1 MFVRP
6 ERQRRSSVRKS
17 LFAIFF
23 LVFCL
28 AVTAQQA
35 MNNDSIVK
43 MVKAGLSD
51 DLIVTTINA
60 SPGTYD
66 TSADGIIALKT
77 AGVGDK
83 VIAAIVAKAAAPAV
97 APPLP
102 PLAPA
107 ASPRPAGID
116 DVGVYFQGKNGA
128 WQNLEPEIVNF
139 KTGGVLKSIA
149 SQGIVKGDVNGHIPG
164 KNAKNVLTFPVTLA
178 IYVPEGVDIAEYQL
192 LRLRVNSDNREF
204 RSVTGGVF
212 HASGGATRDNLQ
224 FQSKKIAPR
233 VYEIVLDQSLGK
245 GEYGLLPPG
254 SYTSSNMASGGKI
267 YSISI
272 PE

>member
-1 MFVRP
+1 M
-6 ERQRRSSVRKS
+6 RKWF
-17 LFAIFF
+17 FAAFF
-23 LVFCL
+23 LLCCL

-35 MNNDSIVK
+35 MNNDSIIK

-60 SPGTYD
+60 SPAAYD

-77 AGVGDK
+77 AGVSDK
-83 VIAAIVAKAAAPAV
+83 VVAAIVARAAAPAV
-97 APPLP
+97 PAVAPPP
-102 PLAPA
+102 PP
-107 ASPRPAGID
+107 PTPVGPVRPPGID
-116 DVGVYFQGKNGA
+116 DVGVYFQDRNGA

-149 SQGIVKGDVNGHIPG
+149 TDGIVKGDVNGHIPG
-164 KNAKNVLTFPVTLA
+164 KHAKNVLTFPVTLA
-178 IYVPEGVDIAEYQL
+178 VYVPEGVDIAEYQL
-192 LRLRVNSDNREF
+192 LRLRVQSSSREF

-212 HASGGATRDNLQ
+212 HASGGAIRDDLQ
-224 FQSKKIAPR
+224 FQSTKIAPR
-233 VYEIVLDQSLGK
+233 VYQIVLDQSLGR

-267 YSISI
+267 YSITV

>member
-1 MFVRP
+1 M
-6 ERQRRSSVRKS
+6 RKI
-17 LFAIFF
+17 LFAIFS
-23 LVFCL
+23 LIFCL
-28 AVTAQQA
+28 AVAAQQA

-77 AGVGDK
+77 AGVSDK
-83 VIAAIVAKAAAPAV
+83 VVAAMVARAATPPAPPAAPPPPP
-97 APPLP
+97 APVTPVRP
-102 PLAPA
+102 P
-107 ASPRPAGID
+107 GID
-116 DVGVYFQGKNGA
+116 DVGVYFQDRNGA

-149 SQGIVKGDVNGHIPG
+149 TDGIVKGDVNGHIPG
-164 KNAKNVLTFPVTLA
+164 KHAKNVLTFPVTLA
-178 IYVPEGVDIAEYQL
+178 VYVPEGVDIAEYQL
-192 LRLRVNSDNREF
+192 LRLRVQSSSREF

-212 HASGGATRDNLQ
+212 HASGGAIRDDLQ

-233 VYEIVLDQSLGK
+233 VYQIVLDQSLGR

-267 YSISI
+267 YSISV